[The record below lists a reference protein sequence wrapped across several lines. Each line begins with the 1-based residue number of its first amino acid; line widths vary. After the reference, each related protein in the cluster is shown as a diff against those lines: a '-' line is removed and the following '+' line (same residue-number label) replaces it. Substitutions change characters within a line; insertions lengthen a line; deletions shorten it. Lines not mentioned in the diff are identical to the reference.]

1 MATYHNEKPLSE
13 IALVNCFN
21 KITANGIRT
30 AEQLRQTEYYQ
41 EAIEAIYN
49 FVRDAALKTKKSKD
63 MLKASGLEAD
73 DVAVGFVLEYMEKD
87 GKIDALLKC
96 RDAGHSKWLCRCLAN
111 YLVDLIRH
119 GRRKTKDGDAERE
132 KIMAV
137 ADDQTL
143 ELLLSAEMEADSVG
157 VGCEMIEFVLQNVKF
172 SSAEKLC
179 GLLFLDNSLCELMDV
194 YNSAES
200 VKAFVEELVSE
211 AKALYGVNVLSDA
224 EARDTIRMLKNAA
237 DPEKAILLARHRAR
251 KKVLSVFEKRCRSLK
266 LKKVS

>member
-1 MATYHNEKPLSE
+1 MATYHNEKTLSE

-96 RDAGHSKWLCRCLAN
+96 RDAGHSKWLWRCLAN
-111 YLVDLIRH
+111 YLVDLTRH
-119 GRRKTKDGDAERE
+119 GTRKTKDADAE
-132 KIMAV
+132 KIVTAI
-137 ADDQTL
+137 DDQTL
-143 ELLLSAEMEADSVG
+143 ELVSAEMEAG
-157 VGCEMIEFVLQNVKF
+157 PVGCEMIEFVLQNVNF
-172 SSAEKLC
+172 SPAEKLC
-179 GLLFLDNSLCELMDV
+179 GLLFLDNSFGELMAV
-194 YNSAES
+194 HNSAQS
-200 VKAFVEELVSE
+200 VEAFVEELVCE
-211 AKALYGVNVLSDA
+211 AKAIYGINVSDA
-224 EARDTIRMLKNAA
+224 EERGVVRMLKNAA
-237 DPEKAILLARHRAR
+237 DPGKAILLARHRAR
-251 KKVLSVFEKRCRSLK
+251 KKVLNVFEKRRSLK

>member
-1 MATYHNEKPLSE
+1 MATYHNEKTLSE

-87 GKIDALLKC
+87 SKIDGLLKC
-96 RDAGHSKWLCRCLAN
+96 RDAGHSKWLWRCLAN
-111 YLVDLIRH
+111 YLVDLTRH
-119 GRRKTKDGDAERE
+119 GTRKTKDAE
-132 KIMAV
+132 KIVTAI
-137 ADDQTL
+137 DDQTL
-143 ELLLSAEMEADSVG
+143 ELVSAEMEANP
-157 VGCEMIEFVLQNVKF
+157 VGCEMIEFVLQNVNF
-172 SSAEKLC
+172 SPAEKLC
-179 GLLFLDNSLCELMDV
+179 GLLFLDNSFGELMAV
-194 YNSAES
+194 YNNSAQS
-200 VKAFVEELVSE
+200 VEAFVEELVCE
-211 AKALYGVNVLSDA
+211 AKAIYGINVSDA
-224 EARDTIRMLKNAA
+224 EERDVVRMLKNAA
-237 DPEKAILLARHRAR
+237 DPGKAILLARHRAR
-251 KKVLSVFEKRCRSLK
+251 KKVLNVFEKRRSLK

>member
-87 GKIDALLKC
+87 GKIDGLLNC
-96 RDAGHSKWLCRCLAN
+96 RGKYSAYLCRCLAN

-119 GRRKTKDGDAERE
+119 GRRKTKDGDAE
-132 KIMAV
+132 KIVTAI
-137 ADDQTL
+137 DDQTL
-143 ELLLSAEMEADSVG
+143 ELLSGEMEADP
-157 VGCEMIEFVLQNVKF
+157 VGCEMIEFMLENVTL
-172 SSAEKLC
+172 SPAEKLM
-179 GLLFLDNSLCELMDV
+179 GLFLDNSLCELMVV
-194 YNSAES
+194 YNNSTQS
-200 VKAFVEELVSE
+200 VEAFVEELVCE
-211 AKALYGVNVLSDA
+211 AKTIYGINVSDA
-224 EARDTIRMLKNAA
+224 EERDVIRMLKNAA
-237 DPEKAILLARHRAR
+237 DPRKAILLARYRAR
-251 KKVLSVFEKRCRSLK
+251 KKILNVFEKRRSLK
-266 LKKVS
+266 LKKAS

>member
-1 MATYHNEKPLSE
+1 MATYPNEKTLSE

-87 GKIDALLKC
+87 SKIDGLLKC
-96 RDAGHSKWLCRCLAN
+96 RDAGHSKWLWRCLAN
-111 YLVDLIRH
+111 YLVDLTRH
-119 GRRKTKDGDAERE
+119 GTRKTKDADAE
-132 KIMAV
+132 KIVTAI
-137 ADDQTL
+137 DDQTL
-143 ELLLSAEMEADSVG
+143 ELLSGEMEANP
-157 VGCEMIEFVLQNVKF
+157 VGCEMIEFVLQNVNF
-172 SSAEKLC
+172 SPAEKLC
-179 GLLFLDNSLCELMDV
+179 GLLFLDNSFGELMAM
-194 YNSAES
+194 YNSAQS
-200 VKAFVEELVSE
+200 VEAFVEELVCE
-211 AKALYGVNVLSDA
+211 AKTIYGINVSDA
-224 EARDTIRMLKNAA
+224 EERGVVRMLKNAA
-237 DPEKAILLARHRAR
+237 DPGKAILLARHRAG
-251 KKVLSVFEKRCRSLK
+251 KKVLNVFEKRRSLK

>member
-111 YLVDLIRH
+111 YIIDLSRH
-119 GRRKTKDGDAERE
+119 GRRKTKDGDVE
-132 KIMAV
+132 KIVTAI
-137 ADDQTL
+137 DDQTL
-143 ELLLSAEMEADSVG
+143 ELLLEMETDFVC
-157 VGCEMIEFVLQNVKF
+157 CEQLEALLETKGLTPI
-172 SSAEKLC
+172 EKLMS
-179 GLLFLDNSLCELMDV
+179 LFLDNTLDELVAV
-194 YNSAES
+194 YNSTQDAKEFVRALNQEAELLYGAEQLS
-200 VKAFVEELVSE
+200 DEELLDAIYTL
-211 AKALYGVNVLSDA
+211 AKSDNPQSSIRC
-224 EARDTIRMLKNAA
+224 ARY
-237 DPEKAILLARHRAR
+237 RAR
-251 KKVLSVFEKRCRSLK
+251 KKLAKGSEKQKERCRSLK
-266 LKKVS
+266 LKKAS

>member
-87 GKIDALLKC
+87 SKIDGLLKC
-96 RDAGHSKWLCRCLAN
+96 RDAGHSKWLWRCLAN
-111 YLVDLIRH
+111 YLVDLTRH
-119 GRRKTKDGDAERE
+119 GTRKTKDAE
-132 KIMAV
+132 KIVTAI
-137 ADDQTL
+137 DDQTL
-143 ELLLSAEMEADSVG
+143 ELVSAEMEADP
-157 VGCEMIEFVLQNVKF
+157 VGCEMIEFVLQNVNF
-172 SSAEKLC
+172 SPAEKLC
-179 GLLFLDNSLCELMDV
+179 GLLFLDNSFGELMAV
-194 YNSAES
+194 YNNSAQS
-200 VKAFVEELVSE
+200 VEAFVEELVCE
-211 AKALYGVNVLSDA
+211 AKAIYGINVSDA
-224 EARDTIRMLKNAA
+224 EERDVVRMLKNAA
-237 DPEKAILLARHRAR
+237 DPGKAILLARYRAR
-251 KKVLSVFEKRCRSLK
+251 KKILNVFEKRRSLK

>member
-73 DVAVGFVLEYMEKD
+73 DVAVGFVLECMEKD
-87 GKIDALLKC
+87 GKIDGLLKC
-96 RDAGHSKWLCRCLAN
+96 RDAAYSKWLWRCLAN
-111 YLVDLIRH
+111 YLVDLGRH
-119 GRRKTKDGDAERE
+119 GTRKTKDGDAERE
-132 KIMAV
+132 KIVVA
-137 ADDQTL
+137 ADDHQTL
-143 ELLLSAEMEADSVG
+143 ELLSGEMEAG
-157 VGCEMIEFVLQNVKF
+157 PVGCEMIGFVLQNVNF
-172 SSAEKLC
+172 SPAEKLC
-179 GLLFLDNSLCELMDV
+179 ALFLDNSLGELMAV
-194 YNSAES
+194 YNSAQS
-200 VKAFVEELVSE
+200 VKAFVTRLVSE

-237 DPEKAILLARHRAR
+237 DPGKAILLARHRAR

>member
-1 MATYHNEKPLSE
+1 MATYHNEKTLSE

-87 GKIDALLKC
+87 SKIDGLLKC
-96 RDAGHSKWLCRCLAN
+96 RDAGHSKWLWRCLAN
-111 YLVDLIRH
+111 YLVDLTRH
-119 GRRKTKDGDAERE
+119 GTRKTKDAE
-132 KIMAV
+132 KIVTAI
-137 ADDQTL
+137 DDQTL
-143 ELLLSAEMEADSVG
+143 ELVSAEMESNP
-157 VGCEMIEFVLQNVKF
+157 VGCEMIEFVLQNVNF
-172 SSAEKLC
+172 SPAEKLC
-179 GLLFLDNSLCELMDV
+179 GLLFLDNSFGELMAV
-194 YNSAES
+194 YNNSAQS
-200 VKAFVEELVSE
+200 VEAFVEELVCE
-211 AKALYGVNVLSDA
+211 AKAIYGINVSDA
-224 EARDTIRMLKNAA
+224 EERDVVRMLKNAA
-237 DPEKAILLARHRAR
+237 DPGKAILLARHRAR
-251 KKVLSVFEKRCRSLK
+251 KKVLNVFEKRRSLK

>member
-96 RDAGHSKWLCRCLAN
+96 RDAGHSKWLWRCLAN

-119 GRRKTKDGDAERE
+119 GRRKTTKDGNVE
-132 KIMAV
+132 KIVTAI
-137 ADDQTL
+137 DDQTL
-143 ELLLSAEMEADSVG
+143 ELLSGEMEADP
-157 VGCEMIEFVLQNVKF
+157 VGCEMIEFMLENVTL
-172 SSAEKLC
+172 SPAEKLM
-179 GLLFLDNSLCELMDV
+179 GLFLDNSLCELMAV
-194 YNSAES
+194 HNSAQS
-200 VKAFVEELVSE
+200 VEAFVEELVCE
-211 AKALYGVNVLSDA
+211 AKAIYGINVSDA
-224 EARDTIRMLKNAA
+224 EERDAVRMLKNAA
-237 DPEKAILLARHRAR
+237 DPRKAILLARYRAR
-251 KKVLSVFEKRCRSLK
+251 KKILNVFEKRRSLK
-266 LKKVS
+266 LKKAS

>member
-1 MATYHNEKPLSE
+1 MATYHNEKTLSE

-73 DVAVGFVLEYMEKD
+73 DVAVGFVLECMEKD
-87 GKIDALLKC
+87 GKIDGLLKC
-96 RDAGHSKWLCRCLAN
+96 RDAGHSKWLWRCLAN

-119 GRRKTKDGDAERE
+119 GRRKTKDGDAE
-132 KIMAV
+132 KIVTAI
-137 ADDQTL
+137 DDQTL
-143 ELLLSAEMEADSVG
+143 ELLSGEMEADP
-157 VGCEMIEFVLQNVKF
+157 VGCEMIEFMLENVTL
-172 SSAEKLC
+172 SPAEKLM
-179 GLLFLDNSLCELMDV
+179 GLFLDNSLCELMAV
-194 YNSAES
+194 HNSAQS
-200 VKAFVEELVSE
+200 VEAFVEELVCE
-211 AKALYGVNVLSDA
+211 AKAIYGINVSDA
-224 EARDTIRMLKNAA
+224 EERDVIRMLKNAA
-237 DPEKAILLARHRAR
+237 DPRKAILLARYRAR
-251 KKVLSVFEKRCRSLK
+251 KKILNVFEKRRSLK

>member
-96 RDAGHSKWLCRCLAN
+96 RDAGHSKWLWRCLAN

-119 GRRKTKDGDAERE
+119 GRRKTKDVDAE
-132 KIMAV
+132 KIVTAI
-137 ADDQTL
+137 DDQTL
-143 ELLLSAEMEADSVG
+143 ELLSGEMEADP
-157 VGCEMIEFVLQNVKF
+157 VGCEMIEFMLENVTL
-172 SSAEKLC
+172 SPAEKLM
-179 GLLFLDNSLCELMDV
+179 GLFLDNSLCELMAV
-194 YNSAES
+194 HNSAQS
-200 VKAFVEELVSE
+200 VEAFVEELVCE
-211 AKALYGVNVLSDA
+211 AKAIYGINVSDA
-224 EARDTIRMLKNAA
+224 EERDAVRMLKNAA
-237 DPEKAILLARHRAR
+237 DPRKAILLARYRAR
-251 KKVLSVFEKRCRSLK
+251 KKILNVFEKRRSLK

>member
-1 MATYHNEKPLSE
+1 MATTYHNEKTLSE

-96 RDAGHSKWLCRCLAN
+96 RDAGHSKWLWRCLAN

-119 GRRKTKDGDAERE
+119 GRRKTKDGA
-132 KIMAV
+132 I
-137 ADDQTL
+137 DDQTL
-143 ELLLSAEMEADSVG
+143 ELLSGEMEADP
-157 VGCEMIEFVLQNVKF
+157 VGCEMIEFMLENVTL
-172 SSAEKLC
+172 SPAEKLM
-179 GLLFLDNSLCELMDV
+179 GLFLDNSLCELMAV
-194 YNSAES
+194 HNSAQS
-200 VKAFVEELVSE
+200 VEAFVEELVCE
-211 AKALYGVNVLSDA
+211 AKAIYGINVSDA
-224 EARDTIRMLKNAA
+224 EERDAVRMLKNAA
-237 DPEKAILLARHRAR
+237 DPRKAILLARYRAR
-251 KKVLSVFEKRCRSLK
+251 KKILNVFEKRRSLK
-266 LKKVS
+266 LKKAF

>member
-1 MATYHNEKPLSE
+1 MATYHNEKTLSE

-49 FVRDAALKTKKSKD
+49 FVRDAALKTKKPKD

-87 GKIDALLKC
+87 SKIDGLLKC
-96 RDAGHSKWLCRCLAN
+96 RDAGHSKWLWRCLAN

-119 GRRKTKDGDAERE
+119 GRRKTTKDGDAE
-132 KIMAV
+132 KIVTAI
-137 ADDQTL
+137 DDQTL
-143 ELLLSAEMEADSVG
+143 ELVSAEMEADP
-157 VGCEMIEFVLQNVKF
+157 VGCEMIEFVLQNVNF
-172 SSAEKLC
+172 SPAEKLC
-179 GLLFLDNSLCELMDV
+179 GLLFLDNSFGELMAV
-194 YNSAES
+194 HNSAQS
-200 VKAFVEELVSE
+200 VEAFVEELVCE
-211 AKALYGVNVLSDA
+211 AKAIYGINVSDA
-224 EARDTIRMLKNAA
+224 EERDAVRMLKNAA
-237 DPEKAILLARHRAR
+237 DPRKAILLARYRAR
-251 KKVLSVFEKRCRSLK
+251 KKILNVFEKRRSLK

>member
-1 MATYHNEKPLSE
+1 MATYHNEKTLSE

-73 DVAVGFVLEYMEKD
+73 DVAVGFVLECMEKD
-87 GKIDALLKC
+87 GKIDGLLKC
-96 RDAGHSKWLCRCLAN
+96 RDAGHSKWLGRCLAN

-119 GRRKTKDGDAERE
+119 GRRKTKDADAE
-132 KIMAV
+132 KIVTAI
-137 ADDQTL
+137 DDQTL
-143 ELLLSAEMEADSVG
+143 ELLSGEMEAG
-157 VGCEMIEFVLQNVKF
+157 PVGCEMIEFVLQNVNF
-172 SSAEKLC
+172 SPAEKLC
-179 GLLFLDNSLCELMDV
+179 GLLFLDNSFGELMAV
-194 YNSAES
+194 HNSAQS
-200 VKAFVEELVSE
+200 VEAFVEELVSE
-211 AKALYGVNVLSDA
+211 AKAIYGINVSDA
-224 EARDTIRMLKNAA
+224 EERGMVRMLKNAA
-237 DPEKAILLARHRAR
+237 DPRKAILLARHRAR
-251 KKVLSVFEKRCRSLK
+251 KKVLNVLEKRRSLK

>member
-1 MATYHNEKPLSE
+1 MATYHNEKTLSE

-87 GKIDALLKC
+87 GKIDGLLKC
-96 RDAGHSKWLCRCLAN
+96 RDAGHSKWLWRCLAN
-111 YLVDLIRH
+111 YLVDLTRH
-119 GRRKTKDGDAERE
+119 GTRKTKDGNVE
-132 KIMAV
+132 KIVTAI
-137 ADDQTL
+137 DDQTL
-143 ELLLSAEMEADSVG
+143 ELVSAEMEADP
-157 VGCEMIEFVLQNVKF
+157 VGCEMIEFVLQNVNF
-172 SSAEKLC
+172 SPAEKLC
-179 GLLFLDNSLCELMDV
+179 GLLFLDNSFGELMAV
-194 YNSAES
+194 YNNSAQS
-200 VKAFVEELVSE
+200 VEAFVEELVSE
-211 AKALYGVNVLSDA
+211 AKTIYGINVSDA
-224 EARDTIRMLKNAA
+224 EERDAVRMLKNAA
-237 DPEKAILLARHRAR
+237 DPRKAILLARYRAR
-251 KKVLSVFEKRCRSLK
+251 KKILNVFEKRRSLK

>member
-96 RDAGHSKWLCRCLAN
+96 RDAGHSKWLWRCLAN

-119 GRRKTKDGDAERE
+119 GRRKTKDGDVE
-132 KIMAV
+132 KIVTAI
-137 ADDQTL
+137 DDQTL
-143 ELLLSAEMEADSVG
+143 ELLSGEMEADP
-157 VGCEMIEFVLQNVKF
+157 VGCEMIEFMLENVTL
-172 SSAEKLC
+172 SPAEKLM
-179 GLLFLDNSLCELMDV
+179 GLFLDNSLCELMAV
-194 YNSAES
+194 HNSAQS
-200 VKAFVEELVSE
+200 VEAFVEELVSE
-211 AKALYGVNVLSDA
+211 AKAIYGINVSDA

-251 KKVLSVFEKRCRSLK
+251 KKVLRVFEKSCHSLK
-266 LKKVS
+266 LKKAS

>member
-1 MATYHNEKPLSE
+1 MATYHNEKTLSE

-87 GKIDALLKC
+87 SKIDGLLKC
-96 RDAGHSKWLCRCLAN
+96 RDAGHSKWLWRCLAN
-111 YLVDLIRH
+111 YLFDLIRH
-119 GRRKTKDGDAERE
+119 GRRKTTKDGDAE
-132 KIMAV
+132 KIVTAI
-137 ADDQTL
+137 DDQTL
-143 ELLLSAEMEADSVG
+143 ELLSGEMEAG
-157 VGCEMIEFVLQNVKF
+157 PVGCEMIEFVLQNVNF
-172 SSAEKLC
+172 SPAEKLC
-179 GLLFLDNSLCELMDV
+179 GLLFLDNSFGELMAV
-194 YNSAES
+194 HNSAQS
-200 VKAFVEELVSE
+200 VEAFVEELVCE
-211 AKALYGVNVLSDA
+211 AKAIYGINVSDA
-224 EARDTIRMLKNAA
+224 EERGVVRMLKNAA
-237 DPEKAILLARHRAR
+237 DPRKAILLARHRAR
-251 KKVLSVFEKRCRSLK
+251 KKVLNVFEKRRSLK

>member
-1 MATYHNEKPLSE
+1 MATYHNEKTLSE

-87 GKIDALLKC
+87 SKIDGLLKC
-96 RDAGHSKWLCRCLAN
+96 RDAGHSKWLWRCLAN
-111 YLVDLIRH
+111 YLVDLTRH
-119 GRRKTKDGDAERE
+119 GTRKTKDADAE
-132 KIMAV
+132 KIVTAI
-137 ADDQTL
+137 DDQTL
-143 ELLLSAEMEADSVG
+143 ELVSAEMEADP
-157 VGCEMIEFVLQNVKF
+157 VGCEMIEFVLQNVNF
-172 SSAEKLC
+172 SPAEKLC
-179 GLLFLDNSLCELMDV
+179 GLLFLDNSFGELMAM
-194 YNSAES
+194 YNSAQS
-200 VKAFVEELVSE
+200 VEAFVEELVCE
-211 AKALYGVNVLSDA
+211 AKAIYGINVSDA
-224 EARDTIRMLKNAA
+224 EERDAVRMLKNAA
-237 DPEKAILLARHRAR
+237 DPRKAILLARYRAR
-251 KKVLSVFEKRCRSLK
+251 KKILNVFEKRRSLK

>member
-73 DVAVGFVLEYMEKD
+73 DVAGSFIIACMEKD
-87 GKIDALLKC
+87 GKINGLLNC
-96 RDAGHSKWLCRCLAN
+96 RGKYSAYLCRCLAN
-111 YLVDLIRH
+111 YIIDLSRH
-119 GRRKTKDGDAERE
+119 GTRKTKDAE
-132 KIMAV
+132 KIVTAI
-137 ADDQTL
+137 DDQTL
-143 ELLLSAEMEADSVG
+143 ELVSAEMEANP
-157 VGCEMIEFVLQNVKF
+157 VGCEMIEFVLQNVNF
-172 SSAEKLC
+172 SPAEKLC
-179 GLLFLDNSLCELMDV
+179 GLLFLDNSFGELMAV
-194 YNSAES
+194 YNNSAQS
-200 VKAFVEELVSE
+200 VEAFVEELVCE
-211 AKALYGVNVLSDA
+211 AKAIYGINVSDA
-224 EARDTIRMLKNAA
+224 EERGVVRMLKNAA
-237 DPEKAILLARHRAR
+237 DPRKAILLARHRAR
-251 KKVLSVFEKRCRSLK
+251 KKVLNVFEKRRSLK

>member
-1 MATYHNEKPLSE
+1 MATYHNEKTLSE

-87 GKIDALLKC
+87 SKIDGLLKC
-96 RDAGHSKWLCRCLAN
+96 RDAGHSKWLWRCLAN
-111 YLVDLIRH
+111 YLVDLTRH
-119 GRRKTKDGDAERE
+119 GTRKTKDADAE
-132 KIMAV
+132 KIVTAI
-137 ADDQTL
+137 DDQTL
-143 ELLLSAEMEADSVG
+143 ELVSAEMEAG
-157 VGCEMIEFVLQNVKF
+157 PVGCEMIEIVLQNVNF
-172 SSAEKLC
+172 SPAEKLC
-179 GLLFLDNSLCELMDV
+179 GLLFLDNSFGELMAV
-194 YNSAES
+194 HNSAQS
-200 VKAFVEELVSE
+200 VEAFVEELVCE
-211 AKALYGVNVLSDA
+211 AKAIYGINVSDA
-224 EARDTIRMLKNAA
+224 EERGVVRMLKNAA
-237 DPEKAILLARHRAR
+237 DPRKAILLARHRAR
-251 KKVLSVFEKRCRSLK
+251 KKVLNVFEKRRSLK

>member
-1 MATYHNEKPLSE
+1 MATYHNEKTLSE

-73 DVAVGFVLEYMEKD
+73 DVAVGFVLECMEKD

-96 RDAGHSKWLCRCLAN
+96 RDAGHSKWLWRCLAN

-119 GRRKTKDGDAERE
+119 GRRKTKDGDAE
-132 KIMAV
+132 KIVTAI
-137 ADDQTL
+137 DDQTL
-143 ELLLSAEMEADSVG
+143 ELLSGEMEADP
-157 VGCEMIEFVLQNVKF
+157 VGCEMIEFMLENVTL
-172 SSAEKLC
+172 SPAEKLM
-179 GLLFLDNSLCELMDV
+179 GLFLDNSLCELMAV
-194 YNSAES
+194 HNSAQS
-200 VKAFVEELVSE
+200 VEAFVEELVSE
-211 AKALYGVNVLSDA
+211 AKTIYGINVSDA
-224 EARDTIRMLKNAA
+224 EERDAVRMLKNAA
-237 DPEKAILLARHRAR
+237 DPGKAILLARYRAR
-251 KKVLSVFEKRCRSLK
+251 KKILNVFEKRRSLK

>member
-1 MATYHNEKPLSE
+1 MATYHNEKTLSE

-73 DVAVGFVLEYMEKD
+73 DVAGSFIIACMEKD
-87 GKIDALLKC
+87 GKINGLLNC
-96 RDAGHSKWLCRCLAN
+96 RDAGYLKYLWRSVAN
-111 YLVDLIRH
+111 YLVDLGRH
-119 GRRKTKDGDAERE
+119 GTRKTKDGDAEHE
-132 KIMAV
+132 KIV
-137 ADDQTL
+137 AAADVQTL
-143 ELLLSAEMEADSVG
+143 ELLSAEMEADFVG
-157 VGCEMIEFVLQNVKF
+157 VGCEMIEFVLQNVNF

-211 AKALYGVNVLSDA
+211 AKAIYGINVSDA

-237 DPEKAILLARHRAR
+237 DPQKAILLARHRAR
-251 KKVLSVFEKRCRSLK
+251 KKVLSAFEKRCRSLK